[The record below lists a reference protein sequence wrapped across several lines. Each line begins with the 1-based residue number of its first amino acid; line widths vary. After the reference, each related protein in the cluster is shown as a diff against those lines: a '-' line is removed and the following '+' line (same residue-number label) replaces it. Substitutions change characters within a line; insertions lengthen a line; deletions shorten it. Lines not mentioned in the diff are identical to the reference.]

1 MTILSDDDLLSVTGG
16 GSRVTRGR
24 NDQLLQALTTLQS
37 TVSSLATQQQPRTD
51 LLTGIALMAA
61 MRNS

>member
-16 GSRVTRGR
+16 GSRVMRGR

-37 TVSSLATQQQPRTD
+37 TVSSLATQQPRTD
-51 LLTGIALMAA
+51 LLTGMALIAA
-61 MRNS
+61 MRRD